1 MPQERKKHKS
11 LLKLILRGIFCMIT
25 EHNKFVNPIKAISI
39 VDEYLEHARVW
50 VFHNGGKE
58 KVYISS
64 ADWMV
69 RNLDHRVEVTCPVTE
84 ETVKQELKD
93 ILNIQLSDNVK

>member
-1 MPQERKKHKS
+1 
-11 LLKLILRGIFCMIT
+11 
-25 EHNKFVNPIKAISI
+25 
-39 VDEYLEHARVW
+39 VW

-69 RNLDHRVEVTCPVTE
+69 RNIDHRVEATCPVTE
-84 ETVKQELKD
+84 ESVKEELID
-93 ILNIQLSDNVK
+93 ILNIQLSDNVKARVLDNALDNEYVKTKSKKKIRSQIETYQYLHKKTLTHSETGSH